1 MDLFSNP
8 VISNT
13 GINSETN
20 PFTSAGS
27 EVAVENIWSPVKEQ
41 DQPLVSNPFNV
52 PSQSVSDPFSP
63 SSTATDNLLSVR
75 SSNPFEWLD
84 KNHPITPEVFTP
96 TLGNQYQPPVLSN
109 PFIPPLSLGNTSQK
123 PMIVTTQNPGTSLPE
138 TTFHTDN
145 IPSKGRMKPQQQKLS
160 LSVAPSMKKEDE
172 QGELEIPTTDREKKS
187 KSKKN
192 SQEDKESLEEQGKPK
207 MSARARRMD
216 TNDKDETSHRGRRKN
231 MNSRKKS
238 ETNTPRG
245 DDASSDN

>member
-1 MDLFSNP
+1 LVEIFSNPQAIAAPLVIPTTPNLFSADIFSGNSDVVPKISVSEILPMDLFSNP

-172 QGELEIPTTDREKKS
+172 QGELEIPTTDREKK
-187 KSKKN
+187 K
-192 SQEDKESLEEQGKPK
+192 
-207 MSARARRMD
+207 
-216 TNDKDETSHRGRRKN
+216 
-231 MNSRKKS
+231 
-238 ETNTPRG
+238 
-245 DDASSDN
+245 